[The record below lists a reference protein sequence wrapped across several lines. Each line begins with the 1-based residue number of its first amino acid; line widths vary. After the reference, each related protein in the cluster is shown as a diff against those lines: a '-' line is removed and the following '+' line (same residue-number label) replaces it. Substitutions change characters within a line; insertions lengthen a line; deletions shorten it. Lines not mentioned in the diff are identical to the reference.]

1 MLDGKSV
8 RTDQLKGNMKLK
20 KLTEK
25 LNARIVSAPHNEE
38 VEIKNFYAGDK
49 ISELLNEACSSTVV
63 VSNVI
68 NHHIIRV
75 AEILDIP
82 AICLTDNFTPDE
94 EMTKCAHEVGVSLL
108 VSPAEKKE
116 VVEALTFFFDQER
129 RNHT

>member
-1 MLDGKSV
+1 MLEGKSV

-38 VEIKNFYAGDK
+38 IEIKNFYAGNK

-63 VSNVI
+63 VSSVI

-82 AICLTDNFTPDE
+82 AICLTNNFTPDE
-94 EMTKCAHEVGVSLL
+94 EMTKCAEEVGVSLL
-108 VSPAEKKE
+108 VSPSGKKE
-116 VVEALTFFFDQER
+116 IVEALTFFFDQER
-129 RNHT
+129 RNDT